1 MMRVTDVSDDSEMA
15 MIVTAMI
22 VTGLL
27 LSMATTCQP
36 LIKK

>member
-1 MMRVTDVSDDSEMA
+1 MSAMIVKMA

-22 VTGLL
+22 VTKLL